1 VSVVRLVTVRIVRVV
16 RTAVSVAPSATVASA
31 LRRETV
37 RSALRRETVRSGLRR
52 ETVRSG
58 LRRETVRSG
67 RPLVSVVRSVTV
79 RIVRVVRTAVSV
91 APSAAVASAP
101 LAPRVASVGHSR
113 AVLSVLR
120 PVTARSVLRQGS
132 GVRSL
137 TDRNGPRP
145 AIGPR
150 PPTVAPTETVRIAP
164 GVRRPTIAGPQ
175 RVTASRRVTVRSVRQ
190 SATAP
195 IEAPEQPDVRRATA
209 ASARTRRA
217 AASDRPRGSASARSV
232 PHRSVG
238 RVRSA
243 RRATTS
249 GRAVLPRRSASLPR
263 RSPRTCCSRT
273 WTARFG
279 RGFAL

>member
-1 VSVVRLVTVRIVRVV
+1 VS
-16 RTAVSVAPSATVASA
+16 A
-31 LRRETV
+31 
-37 RSALRRETVRSGLRR
+37 RSGLRR
-52 ETVRSG
+52 VSARSG
-58 LRRETVRSG
+58 LRR
-67 RPLVSVVRSVTV
+67 VSVVRSVTV

-91 APSAAVASAP
+91 APSATVASAP
-101 LAPRVASVGHSR
+101 PAPRVASVGRTR

-137 TDRNGPRP
+137 TDRIGLQP

-150 PPTVAPTETVRIAP
+150 PPTVAPIETVRIAP

-190 SATAP
+190 AATVP
-195 IEAPEQPDVRRATA
+195 IAAPEQPDVRRAPA
-209 ASARTRRA
+209 ASVRTRRA
-217 AASDRPRGSASARSV
+217 VASDRRRGSASARSV

-249 GRAVLPRRSASLPR
+249 GRAGRPSRSASLLR